1 MKCNM
6 TIGKTVGEMYTNN
19 YVLLVARGR
28 EREIENSK
36 SFGIVHRKA
45 RKTTFQRRDK
55 YFFCMYCIN
64 NDLKFTIICFQ
75 KFQICRFEF
84 RGFRPPGRHRVSRV
98 SEKTRS
104 WESDSVD
111 CRFIVFVTL

>member
-1 MKCNM
+1 MFLWKSVWLFSLSKVSSREHCL
-6 TIGKTVGEMYTNN
+6 E
-19 YVLLVARGR
+19 LLVVRDLRAEIGLAARGR

-64 NDLKFTIICFQ
+64 NDLKFTFAYM
-75 KFQICRFEF
+75 F
-84 RGFRPPGRHRVSRV
+84 
-98 SEKTRS
+98 SEI
-104 WESDSVD
+104 SD
-111 CRFIVFVTL
+111 L